1 MIALV
6 SITHSYVAIQP
17 RTTIVKY
24 AVAES
29 FQSTLVRRK
38 APGKKSKSVGKWI
51 NASFYYNRL
60 LTLKKPLTGMDSV
73 VDQISAGVSLRE
85 SDFANL
91 NLENNSLISFS
102 YK

>member
-1 MIALV
+1 
-6 SITHSYVAIQP
+6 
-17 RTTIVKY
+17 
-24 AVAES
+24 
-29 FQSTLVRRK
+29 
-38 APGKKSKSVGKWI
+38 
-51 NASFYYNRL
+51 
-60 LTLKKPLTGMDSV
+60 MDSV